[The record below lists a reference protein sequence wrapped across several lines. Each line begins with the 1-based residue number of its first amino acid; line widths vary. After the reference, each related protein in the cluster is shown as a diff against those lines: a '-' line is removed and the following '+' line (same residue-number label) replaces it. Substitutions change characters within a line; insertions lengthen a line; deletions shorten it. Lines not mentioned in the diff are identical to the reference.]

1 MSMKEPPHPGQS
13 VRLDCIEPLGLTVT
27 DAAKVLGVT
36 RQALNNVVTCKAGIS
51 PEMAIRLDKAFGGT
65 AEAWLSLQTAYDL
78 AQAKKHADN
87 IAVTRYV
94 PPAATA
100 VAPGTTMSGYVP
112 YRGQR

>member
-1 MSMKEPPHPGQS
+1 MKEPPHPGKS
-13 VRLDCIEPLGLTVT
+13 VRYDCIDPLQLSVT

-36 RQALNNVVTCKAGIS
+36 RQALNNVVTCRGGIS

-78 AQAKKHADN
+78 AQARKHADS

-94 PPAATA
+94 PPPETA
-100 VAPGTTMSGYVP
+100 KDLALL
-112 YRGQR
+112 